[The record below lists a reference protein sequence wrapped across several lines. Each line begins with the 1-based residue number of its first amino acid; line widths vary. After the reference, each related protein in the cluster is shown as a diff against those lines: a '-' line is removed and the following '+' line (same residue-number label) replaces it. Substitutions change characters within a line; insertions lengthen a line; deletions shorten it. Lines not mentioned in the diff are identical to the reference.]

1 MTELAPPILRRAATG
16 PFSVAAAIAAIG
28 ATVYAALMLRSVGVT
43 PGAFGADIYD
53 QLWLAMN
60 EGRLD
65 LPARVLRLEGHYW
78 PDGTAMSY
86 HGLAPLLTRLLL
98 DPFVTIGAA
107 SLAPVSIWLWATLGS
122 AAWHG
127 ALLRVGMAHAIAPT
141 FLAVLGVAL
150 WLGGPGLLLATNHAF
165 YHEPIALAYAAA
177 GAFAL
182 AWTGMAERG
191 RITARTVV
199 VLALLAAL
207 TLHARPN
214 LAIGLYLAA
223 CIAMGLAF
231 RQRGHTALP
240 GIAAALAILA
250 AAGLG
255 YLAVNKAQFGSATTA
270 HGSFAPGDV
279 QYGIAFWDMEAPN
292 NPRQQAFE
300 EHGRF
305 NAGRIL
311 PNAAMYLAA
320 PPHLVAPEVNLMAR
334 GLHEAATLP
343 RTGYGRIEGPSA
355 GILFLWTFWT
365 LLAGIGLGALRRR
378 GAPYVGLLAGVAA
391 GSVVTLSYPTIT
403 LRYHVDLWPL
413 IAALALLGVSVAGRS
428 LDHSRR
434 AALAVACTTGL
445 AFSAVTA
452 LFYTH
457 YLRTHEATAFAEWS
471 AAECTA
477 RAEAKGLEA
486 ERVAWI
492 CRDPLIEKDR

>member
-1 MTELAPPILRRAATG
+1 
-16 PFSVAAAIAAIG
+16 
-28 ATVYAALMLRSVGVT
+28 
-43 PGAFGADIYD
+43 
-53 QLWLAMN
+53 
-60 EGRLD
+60 
-65 LPARVLRLEGHYW
+65 
-78 PDGTAMSY
+78 MSY
-86 HGLAPLLTRLLL
+86 HGMAPLLTRLLL

-127 ALLRVGMAHAIAPT
+127 ALLRVGMAHAAAPGL
-141 FLAVLGVAL
+141 LAVLGAAI

-182 AWTGMAERG
+182 VWTGMAERG
-191 RITARTVV
+191 RVTA
-199 VLALLAAL
+199 LALAALATLAAL

-223 CIAMGLAF
+223 GIAMVQALGRTGRA
-231 RQRGHTALP
+231 ALP

-250 AAGLG
+250 ASGAG
-255 YLAVNKAQFGSATTA
+255 YLALNKAQFGAATTA

-279 QYGIAFWDMEAPN
+279 QYGIAFWDMETPD

-305 NAGRIL
+305 NPGRIL

-320 PPHLVAPEVNLMAR
+320 PPQVLAPEVNRMAR
-334 GLHEAATLP
+334 DLHEAATIP
-343 RTGYGRIEGPSA
+343 RTGYGRIEGP
-355 GILFLWTFWT
+355 GGGVLFLWTVWT

-378 GAPYVGLLAGVAA
+378 GAPYAGLLAGVAA
-391 GSVVTLSYPTIT
+391 GSLVTLSYATIT

-413 IAALALLGVSVAGRS
+413 LAVLALLGVSVSGRS
-428 LDHSRR
+428 VDPARR
-434 AALAVACTTGL
+434 AALGMACATGL
-445 AFSAVTA
+445 AVSAVTA

-457 YLRTHEATAFAEWS
+457 LFRTYESTAFAEWS

-477 RAEAKGLEA
+477 RAEAKGLQA
-486 ERVAWI
+486 ERIAWV
-492 CRDPLIEKDR
+492 CRDPLIEKDG

>member
-1 MTELAPPILRRAATG
+1 MTDLAPPTLRRAATG
-16 PFSVAAAIAAIG
+16 PVSLATAIAALG

-43 PGAFGADIYD
+43 PGAFGTDIYD
-53 QLWLAMN
+53 QLWLALK

-107 SLAPVSIWLWATLGS
+107 SLAPVSIWLWATLGG
-122 AAWHG
+122 AAWHV
-127 ALLRVGMAHAIAPT
+127 ALLRVGMANAIAPG
-141 FLAVLGVAL
+141 FLAALGAAL
-150 WLGGPGLLLATNHAF
+150 WLGGPGLLLTTNHAL
-165 YHEPIALAYAAA
+165 YHEPIAFAYAAA

-182 AWTGMAERG
+182 VWTGMAERG
-191 RITARTVV
+191 RITARALVA
-199 VLALLAAL
+199 LAILAAL

-223 CIAMGLAF
+223 CIAMVQAF
-231 RQRGHTALP
+231 GRRRYAALP

-250 AAGLG
+250 ASGFG

-279 QYGIAFWDMEAPN
+279 QYGMTFWEMEPPN
-292 NPRQQAFE
+292 EPRQQAFE

-305 NAGRIL
+305 NPARIL

-320 PPHLVAPEVNLMAR
+320 PPHLLTPDANRTAR
-334 GLHEAATLP
+334 ELHEAATVA
-343 RTGYGRIEGPSA
+343 RTGYGRIEPPSG
-355 GILFLWTFWT
+355 GILFRWTFWA

-378 GAPYVGLLAGVAA
+378 GAPYAGLLAGVAA

-413 IAALALLGVSVAGRS
+413 VAALALLGVSASGRS
-428 LDHSRR
+428 FDPARR
-434 AALAVACTTGL
+434 AALGFACAMGL
-445 AFSAVTA
+445 AVSTVTA
-452 LFYTH
+452 IVYTH
-457 YLRTHEATAFAEWS
+457 LFRTHETTVFAEWS
-471 AAECTA
+471 MAECLA

-486 ERVAWI
+486 KRAAWV
-492 CRDPLIEKDR
+492 CRDPLIEKDG